1 MVQPIIYGVLLCVFS
16 MEKMKR
22 RRAAALLVHS
32 VLI

>member
-1 MVQPIIYGVLLCVFS
+1 MAQPVIYGVLLCVFS

-22 RRAAALLVHS
+22 RRAAALLVHN